1 MHTGEKLV
9 VAVEGSATQF
19 QLFFTKS
26 CGRASLAQKY
36 ISTFVEN
43 QIRKSSK
50 FLQHFAVALYLMEP
64 NNTFKI
70 VIFIHFP

>member
-43 QIRKSSK
+43 
-50 FLQHFAVALYLMEP
+50 
-64 NNTFKI
+64 
-70 VIFIHFP
+70 

>member
-1 MHTGEKLV
+1 MFSLHQIHTVKTNIKNIKSAYMHTGEKLV

-43 QIRKSSK
+43 
-50 FLQHFAVALYLMEP
+50 
-64 NNTFKI
+64 
-70 VIFIHFP
+70 